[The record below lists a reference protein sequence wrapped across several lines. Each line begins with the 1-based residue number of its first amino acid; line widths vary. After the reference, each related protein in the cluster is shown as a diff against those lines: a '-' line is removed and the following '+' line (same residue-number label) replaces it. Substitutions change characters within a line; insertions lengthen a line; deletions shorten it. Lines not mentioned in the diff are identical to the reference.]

1 MIKRLIIVG
10 LLFSALLGG
19 VGYFQLVF
27 KPQMIKGFIMA
38 APRPPVSVTTALAR
52 QVTWHTQRASIGT
65 LVAEQ
70 GIDVSSQLPGIV
82 SVIQKDNG
90 AEVKEGESLF
100 DLDTSVESTELA
112 NAQAALQQ
120 AEIAFKRADDLTK
133 RAVDPISTLDQA
145 RATRDSDLAAVQ
157 RAEAIIAEKNIRA
170 PFSGRLGI
178 RKVDKGQYVSPG
190 QALISLQQLDPI
202 KVDFTMP
209 EEDIASLKS
218 GLSVEVAVSAWPG
231 LMFKGKTT
239 ALESRVASDSRT
251 LLVRAEI
258 PNSDFKLLPGM
269 FANVTIELGQPETV
283 IAVPGIA
290 VTYSLYGDSVY
301 IVRNGAPE
309 PVTPPTQG
317 GAAAADTPG
326 APPLVAERR
335 FVRVG
340 ETRGDLVAVLSGL
353 QAGDEVITTGQ
364 LKLQPNSH
372 VQVNNSESLKAP
384 AVLPRQ

>member
-19 VGYFQLVF
+19 VGYFQLIF
-27 KPQMIKGFIMA
+27 KPQMIKGVIMA

-52 QVTWHTQRASIGT
+52 QETWRTRRASIGT

-70 GIDVSSQLPGIV
+70 GIDVSSQLPGIIA
-82 SVIQKDNG
+82 VIHKDSG
-90 AEVKEGESLF
+90 AEVKEGESLI

-120 AEIAFKRADDLTK
+120 AEIAFKRAEDLTK

-157 RAEAIIAEKNIRA
+157 RAKAIIAEKNIGA

-178 RKVDKGQYVSPG
+178 RKVDKGQYVSSG

-231 LMFKGKTT
+231 QVFKGKTT

-251 LLVRAEI
+251 LLVRGEI
-258 PNSDFKLLPGM
+258 PNPDFKLLPGM

-283 IAVPGIA
+283 VAVPRIA

-301 IVRNGAPE
+301 VVRKGAPE
-309 PVTPPTQG
+309 PAAPPDQG

-335 FVRVG
+335 FVKVG

-353 QAGDEVITTGQ
+353 QAGDEVVTTGQ
-364 LKLQPNSH
+364 LKLQPNAH
-372 VQVNNSESLKAP
+372 VQVNNSGSLKAP
-384 AVLPRQ
+384 TVLPRQ